1 MSIEAVHIGMIR
13 QEVYQIAIDGH
24 LMDVVV
30 NEHIRN
36 IEHELTC
43 IERYL
48 DEREGRQ
55 NERTQT

>member
-24 LMDVVV
+24 LTDVVV

-55 NERTQT
+55 T